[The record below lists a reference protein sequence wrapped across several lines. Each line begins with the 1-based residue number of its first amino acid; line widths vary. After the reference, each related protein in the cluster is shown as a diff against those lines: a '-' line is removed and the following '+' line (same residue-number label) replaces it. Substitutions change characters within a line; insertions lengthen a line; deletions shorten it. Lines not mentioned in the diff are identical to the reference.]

1 MLKLIV
7 CIGGIAVYIVGGF
20 LLSCAIGAGVCLVIQ
35 HYGASKELAEIV
47 GSALSLMLCIG
58 FALLSVFWAF
68 DKME

>member
-7 CIGGIAVYIVGGF
+7 GVGGIAIYIVGGF
-20 LLSCAIGAGVCLVIQ
+20 LLSCAIGAGVGLVIQ

-47 GSALSLMLCIG
+47 GSALSLTLSIG
-58 FALLSVFWAF
+58 FALLSILWAF